1 MLHSTQLYLEFDWD
15 LEVDHGNGKDA
26 SKPKTRIKLLSLSSG
41 MVKIFMLFFYVFT
54 FISLIY
60 LFHSFYIILIFF
72 YHIMHH
78 DFNFFFLL
86 FLLGCDKNH
95 NSKFTWDQI
104 RDPQKNCASGSEGNG
119 SWVLYESLKAFYFL
133 PFLWIPISTGE
144 ILISILKHMW
154 SLILY

>member
-1 MLHSTQLYLEFDWD
+1 MITVTEKMHQNQKLELNCFLYQVEWSKFLCYFFMFLHSFLLY
-15 LEVDHGNGKDA
+15 
-26 SKPKTRIKLLSLSSG
+26 
-41 MVKIFMLFFYVFT
+41 
-54 FISLIY
+54 
-60 LFHSFYIILIFF
+60 IFF
-72 YHIMHH
+72 ILFLSFSSFSITSCIMISTS
-78 DFNFFFLL
+78 FFLL

-144 ILISILKHMW
+144 ILISILKHM
-154 SLILY
+154 